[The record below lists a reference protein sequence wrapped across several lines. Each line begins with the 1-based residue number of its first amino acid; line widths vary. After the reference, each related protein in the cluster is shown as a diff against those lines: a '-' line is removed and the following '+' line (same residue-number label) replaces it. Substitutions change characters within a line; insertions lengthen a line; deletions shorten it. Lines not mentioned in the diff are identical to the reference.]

1 MKKLSSKIVPREKL
15 VGIAHEAHLCGKTVA
30 ATSGC
35 FDIIHVG
42 HVTYLQDA
50 REMADMLVVML
61 NSDSSVKALK
71 GNERPIVPEE
81 KRATVLAA
89 LESVDYVCI
98 FDEKTPCAAYEEF
111 KPDIVIKGGD
121 YDGKHIPEMDVV
133 SVYGGKVE
141 CVSITEGCSS
151 TNTIEKI
158 KKLVIANQQCINN
171 TREHGEAKK

>member
-1 MKKLSSKIVPREKL
+1 MRKLSDKIVPREKL
-15 VGIAHEAHLCGKTVA
+15 AGIAHEAKLSGKTVA

-35 FDIIHVG
+35 FDIIHAG

-50 REMADMLVVML
+50 REMADMLVVLL

-81 KRATVLAA
+81 KKATVLAA

-111 KPDIVIKGGD
+111 KPDIVVKGGD
-121 YDGKHIPEMDVV
+121 YDGKHIPEMDTVA
-133 SVYGGKVE
+133 VYGGKVE
-141 CVSITEGCSS
+141 YVSLVEGCSS
-151 TNTIEKI
+151 SNIIEKI
-158 KKLVIANQQCINN
+158 KNSTFVNEQGVDNI
-171 TREHGEAKK
+171 RETEEAEK

>member
-15 VGIAHEAHLCGKTVA
+15 ASIAHEAKLSGKTVA

-35 FDIIHVG
+35 FDIIHAG

-50 REMADMLVVML
+50 REMADMLVVLL

-89 LESVDYVCI
+89 LESVDYVCV
-98 FDEKTPCAAYEEF
+98 FCEKTPCAAYEEF
-111 KPDIVIKGGD
+111 QPDIVIKGGD
-121 YDGKHIPEMDVV
+121 YDGQHIPEMDTVAA
-133 SVYGGKVE
+133 YGGKVE
-141 CVSITEGCSS
+141 YVSLVEGCSS
-151 TNTIEKI
+151 SNIIEKI
-158 KKLVIANQQCINN
+158 KKLVISNVQSVNN
-171 TREHGEAKK
+171 TRETEEAEK